1 MGKRGLILMLDKF
14 KNLFGKKPVNPKESD
29 EPWVNV
35 VNTNFD
41 GENPNQGFMEL
52 EWNKAFIVFLR
63 KHGYEGATDE
73 EVVDKWF
80 TDLCKNIGG
89 QMDEEAKFVA
99 DADKLPKRRK
109 KVDK

>member
-1 MGKRGLILMLDKF
+1 MKEFF
-14 KNLFGKKPVNPKESD
+14 KNLFSKKEPSGKEGN

-41 GENPNQGFMEL
+41 EGNPNQGFMEL
-52 EWNKAFIVFLR
+52 EWNKPFIDFLR

-89 QMDEEAKFVA
+89 QLEEEAKFVA
-99 DADKLPKRRK
+99 DADKLPKKRK
-109 KVDK
+109 KS

>member
-1 MGKRGLILMLDKF
+1 MFDKL
-14 KNLFGKKPVNPKESD
+14 KNLFKKPKPEPTGKEGK

-41 GENPNQGFMEL
+41 EGNPNHGFMEL
-52 EWNKAFIVFLR
+52 EWNKPFIDFLR
-63 KHGYEGATDE
+63 EHNYEGKTDE

-89 QMDEEAKFVA
+89 QLDEEAKFVA

-109 KVDK
+109 RIDNN

>member
-1 MGKRGLILMLDKF
+1 MLNKL
-14 KNLFGKKPVNPKESD
+14 KNLFGKKPEATGKEGK

-41 GENPNQGFMEL
+41 EGNPNQGFMEL
-52 EWNKAFIVFLR
+52 EWNKPFIDFLR

-99 DADKLPKRRK
+99 DADKLPKKRK
-109 KVDK
+109 KP

>member
-1 MGKRGLILMLDKF
+1 MLNKL
-14 KNLFGKKPVNPKESD
+14 KNLFGKKPEATGKEGK

-41 GENPNQGFMEL
+41 EGNPNQGFMEL
-52 EWNKAFIVFLR
+52 EWNKPFIDFLR

-99 DADKLPKRRK
+99 DADKLPKKRK
-109 KVDK
+109 KT

>member
-1 MGKRGLILMLDKF
+1 MFNKLKS
-14 KNLFGKKPVNPKESD
+14 LFVKKPEATGKEGK

-35 VNTNFD
+35 LNTNFD
-41 GENPNQGFMEL
+41 EGNPNQGFMEL
-52 EWNKAFIVFLR
+52 EWNKPFIEFLR

-99 DADKLPKRRK
+99 DADKLPKKRK
-109 KVDK
+109 KS

>member
-1 MGKRGLILMLDKF
+1 MLNKL
-14 KNLFGKKPVNPKESD
+14 KNLFGKKPEATGKEGK

-41 GENPNQGFMEL
+41 EGNPNQGFMEL
-52 EWNKAFIVFLR
+52 EWNKPFIDFLR
-63 KHGYEGATDE
+63 KHGYEGAADE

-99 DADKLPKRRK
+99 DADKLPKKRK
-109 KVDK
+109 KP

>member
-1 MGKRGLILMLDKF
+1 MLNKL
-14 KNLFGKKPVNPKESD
+14 KNLFGKKPEATGKEGS

-52 EWNKAFIVFLR
+52 EWNAAFIKFLR
-63 KHGYEGATDE
+63 DHEYSGKTDE

-80 TDLCKNIGG
+80 TDLCKNIGA
-89 QMDEEAKFVA
+89 QMDEDSKFVA
-99 DADKLPKRRK
+99 DADILPKRRK

>member
-1 MGKRGLILMLDKF
+1 MLNKL
-14 KNLFGKKPVNPKESD
+14 KNLFGKKPEATGKEGK

-41 GENPNQGFMEL
+41 EGNPNQGFMEL
-52 EWNKAFIVFLR
+52 EWNKPFIEFLR

-99 DADKLPKRRK
+99 DADKLPKKRK
-109 KVDK
+109 KT

>member
-1 MGKRGLILMLDKF
+1 MFDKLKSLFAKTPEATGKE
-14 KNLFGKKPVNPKESD
+14 GK

-41 GENPNQGFMEL
+41 EGNPNQGFMEL
-52 EWNKAFIVFLR
+52 EWNKPFIDFLR

-99 DADKLPKRRK
+99 DADKLPKKRK
-109 KVDK
+109 KP

>member
-1 MGKRGLILMLDKF
+1 MFDKL
-14 KNLFGKKPVNPKESD
+14 KNLFAKTPEPTGKEGK

-41 GENPNQGFMEL
+41 EGNPNQGFMEL
-52 EWNKAFIVFLR
+52 EWNKPFIEFLR

-99 DADKLPKRRK
+99 DADKLPKKRK
-109 KVDK
+109 KT

>member
-1 MGKRGLILMLDKF
+1 MKDFLKGLFNKKEEPTGKE
-14 KNLFGKKPVNPKESD
+14 GK

-52 EWNKAFIVFLR
+52 EWNKPFIEFLR

-99 DADKLPKRRK
+99 DADKLPKKRK
-109 KVDK
+109 KS

>member
-1 MGKRGLILMLDKF
+1 MLNKL
-14 KNLFGKKPVNPKESD
+14 KNLFGKKPEATGKEGK

-41 GENPNQGFMEL
+41 EGNPNQGFMEL
-52 EWNKAFIVFLR
+52 EWNKPFIEFLR
-63 KHGYEGATDE
+63 KHGYEGANDE

-99 DADKLPKRRK
+99 DADKLPKKRK
-109 KVDK
+109 KS

>member
-1 MGKRGLILMLDKF
+1 MLDKL
-14 KNLFGKKPVNPKESD
+14 KNLFGKKPEATGKEGK

-41 GENPNQGFMEL
+41 EGNPNQGFMEL
-52 EWNKAFIVFLR
+52 EWNKPFIEFLR
-63 KHGYEGATDE
+63 KHRYEGATDE

-99 DADKLPKRRK
+99 DADKLPKKRK
-109 KVDK
+109 KP

>member
-1 MGKRGLILMLDKF
+1 MLNKL
-14 KNLFGKKPVNPKESD
+14 KNLFGKKPEATGKEGK

-41 GENPNQGFMEL
+41 EGNPNQGFMEL
-52 EWNKAFIVFLR
+52 EWNKPFIEFLR

-99 DADKLPKRRK
+99 DADKLPKKRK
-109 KVDK
+109 KP

>member
-1 MGKRGLILMLDKF
+1 MLEKL
-14 KNLFGKKPVNPKESD
+14 KNLFNKKEPSGKEGS

-52 EWNKAFIVFLR
+52 EWNKPFIDFLR

-89 QMDEEAKFVA
+89 QMEEEAKFVA
-99 DADKLPKRRK
+99 DADKLPKKRK
-109 KVDK
+109 KS